1 MYRHYTAIHCQYLT
15 TWQTHTHIQT
25 PTQTQFHRW
34 QPFERKSDSLWFS
47 LFLISAFYRHSPK
60 CSYVFQ
66 SIQSLKRFLK
76 VDTDVIMSILQMEKV
91 SHSQTNCSHIA
102 HPASGRA
109 GSQVKGICV
118 HNYSTSLLSAKGG
131 ITTHRASGHRIFQ
144 STKKWRSTKQ
154 CSHDKCPI
162 WLGSLSI
169 VTPISAS

>member
-1 MYRHYTAIHCQYLT
+1 MV
-15 TWQTHTHIQT
+15 
-25 PTQTQFHRW
+25 
-34 QPFERKSDSLWFS
+34 FS

-118 HNYSTSLLSAKGG
+118 HNYSTSLLSAKRRHHHPQGFWTQNIPELESGG
-131 ITTHRASGHRIFQ
+131 VQNSAAMINVLFDQAR
-144 STKKWRSTKQ
+144 
-154 CSHDKCPI
+154 CPPVTQFPA
-162 WLGSLSI
+162 LGSVFLEKHI
-169 VTPISAS
+169 L